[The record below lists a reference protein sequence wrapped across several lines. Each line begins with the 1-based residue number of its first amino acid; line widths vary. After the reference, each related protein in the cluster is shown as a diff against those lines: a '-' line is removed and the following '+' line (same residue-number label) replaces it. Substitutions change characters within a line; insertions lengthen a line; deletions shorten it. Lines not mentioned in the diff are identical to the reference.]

1 MSPLIW
7 IVSYPRSGNT
17 FLRALLANYV
27 SQSDPPLPLPLS
39 EVSKWAIGEHDERL
53 WTRLTGQPPESRT
66 LEAQWRAR
74 PAYFQARRAAG
85 GGRRMVCKSHTLNGT
100 VFDQPAFEFLPED
113 RVIHVVR
120 HPCDVAL
127 SCAHYF
133 GLGVEGAI
141 EQLLRDGQFINGR
154 PEHGYEVIGSWRQ
167 HTRTWLEPCPVPV
180 RRVRYFDLVEDTH
193 ATLREIVG
201 FLGLQPDEARLAA
214 TVEACAFGALAAQE
228 EEAGFS
234 EAKAARSGRFF
245 RVGRTLQWVDKL
257 EPSQAERLIA
267 PSRAMLDQLGFTE
280 FVARSRAAG
289 R

>member
-27 SQSDPPLPLPLS
+27 SQSEPPLPLS

-53 WTRLTGQPPESRT
+53 WTQLTGQPAQTRT

-74 PAYFQARRAAG
+74 PDYFRARREAG

-100 VFDQPAFEFLPED
+100 VFDQPAFEFMPQD
-113 RVIHVVR
+113 RIIHVVR

-141 EQLLRDGQFINGR
+141 EQLLRDGQFVNGR

-167 HTRTWLEPCPVPV
+167 HTGTWLDACPVPMH
-180 RRVRYFDLVEDTH
+180 RVRYFDLVEDTH

-201 FLGLQPDEARLAA
+201 FLGLEPDEARIAA
-214 TVEACAFGALAAQE
+214 TVKACAFEALASQE
-228 EEAGFS
+228 QATGFS
-234 EAKAARSGRFF
+234 EAKAVRSGRFF

-257 EPSQAERLIA
+257 TPAQAERLIA
-267 PSRAMLDQLGFTE
+267 PSRDILDQLGVTE
-280 FVARSRAAG
+280 FVERKRADG
-289 R
+289 P